1 MGGGVADEVAQHLGE
16 PVGIGVEGS
25 VCGLERK
32 VALAEQRKVAAEG
45 FKQVAQVDRSWL
57 DDLDRLVG
65 DMLTLASAEA
75 GQLIEALLSGCAA
88 GVAPGQGAA
97 RRESVLTDRS
107 PPPMA
112 GATDVDGVGPPLVS
126 GISPVS

>member
-1 MGGGVADEVAQHLGE
+1 VGGGVADEVAQHLGE

-45 FKQVAQVDRSWL
+45 FKQVAQVDRPWL

-65 DMLTLASAEA
+65 DMLTLAIAEA
-75 GQLIEALLSGCAA
+75 GQLIEALLSG
-88 GVAPGQGAA
+88 APRASRQGRA
-97 RRESVLTDRS
+97 RRAAS
-107 PPPMA
+107 P
-112 GATDVDGVGPPLVS
+112 S
-126 GISPVS
+126 